1 MKLALIFVLFA
12 SAMLN
17 ATTLTFNPAFTT
29 EGSHTEFAVNVLFE
43 QEPGDVIRTTVTL
56 TPGQYI
62 GDLVAFYVNLT
73 PLPSVSLTSIADA
86 IIGADITD
94 WATNTADVQ
103 GGNVGSVFSIGLAIG
118 ETGTG
123 GGKGDIQSTQFTF
136 NTPGLELQHISAVG
150 VRVTSVGFENGK
162 REYSRKMYGET
173 EINTFDARLTA
184 ETPEPTTWALMA
196 TGLGLVVFAK
206 RRSIC

>member
-1 MKLALIFVLFA
+1 MKFVLIFVLFA

-17 ATTLTFNPAFTT
+17 ATTLTLNPYFTT
-29 EGSHTEFAVNVLFE
+29 EGSHTDFAVNVVFE
-43 QEPGDVIRTTVTL
+43 QESADLIRTTVTL

-62 GDLVAFYVNLT
+62 GDLVAFYVDLM

-86 IIGADITD
+86 ILGVDITD
-94 WATNTADVQ
+94 RATNTSDVQ
-103 GGNVGSVFSIGLAIG
+103 AGNIGREFSIGLAIG
-118 ETGTG
+118 ETGIG
-123 GGKGDIQSTQFTF
+123 GRKGDFQSTQFTF
-136 NTPGLELQHISAVG
+136 KTPGLELQHISAVG
-150 VRVTSVGFENGK
+150 VRVMSVGFENGK
-162 REYSRKMYGET
+162 REYSRKMYAET
-173 EINTFDARLTA
+173 GINTFDARIPA